1 MSLPCVNSLKLC
13 IETRGYDV
21 TACADAETAVNAEF
35 RHQIRALPRGDCS
48 IILVL
53 AGSGQAEQLLTA
65 LEARA
70 DEYVLKP
77 VNPDLL
83 KARLILVE
91 RPYQRHIQQ
100 RYVEEEELCM
110 QNEESLVSY
119 DKSVIS
125 PLP

>member
-1 MSLPCVNSLKLC
+1 
-13 IETRGYDV
+13 
-21 TACADAETAVNAEF
+21 
-35 RHQIRALPRGDCS
+35 
-48 IILVL
+48 LVL

-77 VNPDLL
+77 LNPDLL

-100 RYVEEEELCM
+100 RYVEEEELCI

-119 DKSVIS
+119 DESVIS